1 MLGLGFL
8 YRKAQATVDNAIAQ
22 LVWSLLV
29 IVPVAVA
36 LGFATAAVA
45 EYLHRVYEPVIA
57 NLIMAGIFLALA
69 GLAAAGYALRKPE
82 TVASEEAKAQEQAAR
97 HAEDDTAA
105 ALPFFSDA
113 DREMLLSALAA
124 AAPFAVRP
132 LLTTAFRNLPIVLL
146 VAAVA
151 FIMTRPGAPPV
162 GANPEPA
169 E

>member
-22 LVWSLLV
+22 LVWGLLML
-29 IVPVAVA
+29 VPVAVA
-36 LGFATAAVA
+36 FGFATAAGA
-45 EYLHRVYEPVIA
+45 EYLHRVFEPVIA
-57 NLIMAGIFLALA
+57 NLIMAGIFLVLA
-69 GLAAAGYALRKPE
+69 ALAAAGYALRKPE

-97 HAEDDTAA
+97 SAHAEDDTAS

-113 DREMLLSALAA
+113 DKEMLLSALAT

-151 FIMTRPGAPPV
+151 FIMTRPGAP
-162 GANPEPA
+162 NPEPA